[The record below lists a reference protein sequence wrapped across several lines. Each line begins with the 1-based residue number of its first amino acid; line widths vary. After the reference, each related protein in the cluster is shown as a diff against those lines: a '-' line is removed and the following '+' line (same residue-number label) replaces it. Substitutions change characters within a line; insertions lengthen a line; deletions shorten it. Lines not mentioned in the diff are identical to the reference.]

1 MYQEY
6 KAVQRKLKYDRAT
19 FDEEF
24 KEFKKEMANHFIGRA
39 STMKNKLD
47 ELEEEFV
54 KKHGREIYGERPPS
68 FNSNAPD
75 NEEDFVEGS
84 RKDDATYDEHFRN
97 EKYAMEDAA
106 WYQQY
111 IRLFSK
117 TYHYKT
123 FVKEIEEKFALV
135 RAQNRIYKLNPSD
148 VKQAFNGDPTAE
160 DPLLDTG
167 RGFLP
172 FTDVPDDIKNYEG
185 FPAELRRHLNLT
197 KVERQIPGYEILD
210 EETR

>member
-1 MYQEY
+1 M
-6 KAVQRKLKYDRAT
+6 
-19 FDEEF
+19 
-24 KEFKKEMANHFIGRA
+24 
-39 STMKNKLD
+39 
-47 ELEEEFV
+47 
-54 KKHGREIYGERPPS
+54 
-68 FNSNAPD
+68 
-75 NEEDFVEGS
+75 
-84 RKDDATYDEHFRN
+84 DDT
-97 EKYAMEDAA
+97 A

-123 FVKEIEEKFALV
+123 FVKEIEEKFAHV
-135 RAQNRIYKLNPSD
+135 RAKNRIFKMDYSD

-172 FTDVPDDIKNYEG
+172 FTDVPDEIKNYDG

-197 KVERQIPGYEILD
+197 KVEK
-210 EETR
+210 